1 MTAITAKNNPIPT
14 GEMTGRYSEQ
24 CDCNAQR
31 QGASL
36 SLSLSSNRQSTLIN
50 NTRTRALIYSFFC
63 IHAREA
69 RIFLS

>member
-1 MTAITAKNNPIPT
+1 MMAITAKNNPIPT

-36 SLSLSSNRQSTLIN
+36 SLSLSL
-50 NTRTRALIYSFFC
+50 L
-63 IHAREA
+63 
-69 RIFLS
+69 